1 MRILFV
7 LLSVLVVSKL
17 CAQTS
22 KLTVSEK
29 IRLVESSLLPAIVME
44 GETIPYM
51 SITDR
56 MKQLDVSGLGLAII
70 KDGRIEWAKSY
81 GIADRQSGRAVNE
94 HTLFQAASV
103 SKPVTALAVLH
114 WVEKGKFELD
124 TDINHYLKNWKVPEN
139 EFTKTE
145 KVTLRRLL
153 SHEAGITVHGFRGYS
168 VSDSVPTLSQVLRGE
183 KPANSRP
190 IVPDT
195 IPGSIFRYSGG
206 GYTIIQ
212 QALTDQLGKAFPDIM
227 QETVFDRI
235 GMKNSTFGQPVPAK
249 FRSNAATG
257 YRANGKEIDGNW
269 HTYPE
274 LAAAG
279 LWTTPT
285 DLARYVIEIQQS
297 LKGKSNRII
306 SRETAST
313 MVTNPSHPY
322 GLGPMLIS
330 QDDSLVFIHGGSNEG
345 FRCIYIAEATT
356 GNGAV
361 IMTNSDND
369 FTLIYDIVRSIAKVY
384 NWFFYKS
391 GKISRFDLN
400 NDQLA
405 RLTGTYNMPGYT
417 FELVQNNGLLH
428 LKPHWEKPVMELLP
442 KSLTQFTDRDG
453 RYDVEFVYDNSGKV
467 KAAKVFGDTFEKTDQ

>member
-1 MRILFV
+1 MRIL
-7 LLSVLVVSKL
+7 LLSLSVLVFSKL
-17 CAQTS
+17 CAQTPKS
-22 KLTVSEK
+22 VVSQK
-29 IRLVESSLLPAIVME
+29 IRLVENSLLPAIVME

-51 SITDR
+51 SITER
-56 MKQLDVSGLGLAII
+56 MKQLNVSGLGMAVI

-81 GIADRQSGRAVNE
+81 GIADRATGRAVDEN
-94 HTLFQAASV
+94 TLFQAASV

-124 TDINHYLKNWKVPEN
+124 TDINQYLDNWKVPEN

-153 SHEAGITVHGFRGYS
+153 SHEAGITVHGFRGYP
-168 VSDSVPTLSQVLRGE
+168 VSDSVPTLSQVLRGQ
-183 KPANSRP
+183 KPANSGP
-190 IVPDT
+190 IMPDT
-195 IPGSIFRYSGG
+195 VPGSIFRYSGG
-206 GYTIIQ
+206 GYTVIQ
-212 QALTDQLGKAFPDIM
+212 RALMDQLGKAFPDIM

-235 GMKNSTFGQPVPAK
+235 GMKSSTFGQPLPAK

-257 YRANGKEIDGNW
+257 YRTDGKLIDGSW

-297 LKGKSNRII
+297 LKGNSNRVI
-306 SRETAST
+306 SQETAKT
-313 MVTNPSHPY
+313 MVTNPLHPY

-330 QDDSLVFIHGGSNEG
+330 EGDSLVFIHGGSNEG

-384 NWFFYKS
+384 HWFFYKS
-391 GKISRFDLN
+391 GKINRFDLDN
-400 NDQLA
+400 GQLA
-405 RLTGTYNMPGYT
+405 RLTGTYSMPDYT
-417 FELVQNNGLLH
+417 FEIVQNNGLLR
-428 LKPHWEKPVMELLP
+428 LKPHWEKPEMELLP

-453 RYDVEFVYDNSGKV
+453 RYDVEFVYDISGKV
-467 KAAKVFGDTFEKTDQ
+467 KAAKLFGDTFEKTD